1 MAETIKDISLGE
13 LHPFPDHPFDV
24 RDDDTMKQTIESIRE
39 YGVLVPAIARP
50 REDGGYELIAG
61 HRRKYAC
68 EIAGLDTMPVIV
80 RDIDRNVATII
91 MVDSN
96 LQRENILPSEKA
108 KAYKMKLDA
117 IKRQAGRPS
126 RNSVQVGQNLDG
138 KTSREQIAEN
148 SPDIDAARAVYQKAK
163 EELEAVKAIPVAV
176 VKTIKNEI
184 LDVIRK
190 VAERNNNRLSLP
202 IMKGKF
208 IGAVSDRASL
218 QDRAKMEAYVQG
230 KGWTTFAEMQ
240 AERKSVEAQYDQLDK
255 SRADMCSRMDYLEKL
270 LDMHRKYEPYQKI
283 NAEYWKLKKA
293 EETKGKGGILGFAK
307 KSLAEEYKKKHQ
319 TELTTYRM
327 YRDVLKDMIAEPD
340 KKIVPKSWQKELD
353 GLEER
358 YAKTQRPYSDAV
370 VDLAKMEVL
379 NHNKRDLER
388 MLENESH
395 QRNRGIN
402 KIREER
408 T

>member
-126 RNSVQVGQNLDG
+126 RNSVQVGQNLEG

-148 SPDIDAARAVYQKAK
+148 NPDSATQIQRYIRLN
-163 EELEAVKAIPVAV
+163 ELEPELQKLVDDGKIGITPAVEISYLKPDEQKILIE
-176 VKTIKNEI
+176 TIDSEQSTPS
-184 LDVIRK
+184 LSQAQRM
-190 VAERNNNRLSLP
+190 RRLSQE
-202 IMKGKF
+202 GKF
-208 IGAVSDRASL
+208 SDDAVLDIM
-218 QDRAKMEAYVQG
+218 MEQKKPETWDLKLPMGRIKKYFPRSYTPQ
-230 KGWTTFAEMQ
+230 
-240 AERKSVEAQYDQLDK
+240 
-255 SRADMCSRMDYLEKL
+255 RMEETIIKL
-270 LDMHRKYEPYQKI
+270 LESWM
-283 NAEYWKLKKA
+283 KKR
-293 EETKGKGGILGFAK
+293 
-307 KSLAEEYKKKHQ
+307 Q
-319 TELTTYRM
+319 
-327 YRDVLKDMIAEPD
+327 RD
-340 KKIVPKSWQKELD
+340 Q
-353 GLEER
+353 ER
-358 YAKTQRPYSDAV
+358 
-370 VDLAKMEVL
+370 
-379 NHNKRDLER
+379 
-388 MLENESH
+388 
-395 QRNRGIN
+395 
-402 KIREER
+402 
-408 T
+408 